1 MDMLARKNNHPNFL
15 KVLALTVAAA
25 CLLLLAGC
33 SSPGYS
39 YYRPGVSQ
47 FVPGDA
53 GLQSRDLVDMTDK
66 LAADLLKIPQIA
78 NNPNK
83 VVIQVTSIRN
93 QTSTPWQ
100 NDQIYL
106 ARMRTLL
113 AKYAGNEIAFTLPP
127 QQLAQLQQ
135 ETLGPNTGG
144 FEQSSRG
151 AAPVSGRLIPQYAL
165 TGVFYDLP
173 NSATTYYLCEFQLVD
188 IRTGQLIWDGKY
200 EVRTLNL
207 Y

>member
-1 MDMLARKNNHPNFL
+1 MDRTKMHQAIGGILMATASAVM
-15 KVLALTVAAA
+15 VLGLG
-25 CLLLLAGC
+25 GC
-33 SSPGYS
+33 ASHGYG
-39 YYRPGVSQ
+39 YYRPGVAQ
-47 FVPGDA
+47 FVSGDT

-127 QQLAQLQQ
+127 QQLAQIQQ
-135 ETLGPNTGG
+135 ETLGGSTGG
-144 FEQSSRG
+144 FEQGSRG
-151 AAPVSGRLIPQYAL
+151 AAPTSGRLIPQYAL

>member
-1 MDMLARKNNHPNFL
+1 MNRRWNATAMAKLA
-15 KVLALTVAAA
+15 TAAA
-25 CLLLLAGC
+25 LCIGTMVAVGGC
-33 SSPGYS
+33 ASPTYS
-39 YYRPGVSQ
+39 DYRPGISQ

-66 LAADLLKIPQIA
+66 LAADLLKIPEIA

-83 VVIQVTSIRN
+83 VIIQVTSIRN

-106 ARMRTLL
+106 ARMRVLL
-113 AKYAGNEIAFTLPP
+113 SKYAGDRIAFTLPP

-135 ETLGPNTGG
+135 ETLGSSAGG

-151 AAPVSGRLIPQYAL
+151 AAPSSGRLLPQYAL
-165 TGVFYDLP
+165 TGVFFDLP
-173 NSATTYYLCEFQLVD
+173 NAATTYYLCEFQLAD
-188 IRTGQLIWDGKY
+188 IRTGQIIWDRKY

>member
-1 MDMLARKNNHPNFL
+1 MDRTKMHQAISGILMATASVVM
-15 KVLALTVAAA
+15 VLGLG
-25 CLLLLAGC
+25 GC
-33 SSPGYS
+33 ASHGYG

-47 FVPGDA
+47 FVPGDT

-127 QQLAQLQQ
+127 QQLAQIQQ
-135 ETLGPNTGG
+135 ETLGGSTGG
-144 FEQSSRG
+144 FEQGSRG
-151 AAPVSGRLIPQYAL
+151 AAPTSGRLIPQYAL

>member
-1 MDMLARKNNHPNFL
+1 MNRISIRQLLTIICVPVVGGLATL
-15 KVLALTVAAA
+15 GLS
-25 CLLLLAGC
+25 GC
-33 SSPGYS
+33 ASHGYD
-39 YYRPGVSQ
+39 YYRPGISQ
-47 FVPGDA
+47 FVPGDT

-83 VVIQVTSIRN
+83 IVIQVTSIRN

-113 AKYAGNEIAFTLPP
+113 AKYAGNQIAFTLPP

-135 ETLGPNTGG
+135 QTLGENKGG
-144 FEQSSRG
+144 FEQNSRG
-151 AAPVSGRLIPQYAL
+151 AAPTSGRLIPQYAL

-188 IRTGQLIWDGKY
+188 IQTGQLIWDGKY

>member
-1 MDMLARKNNHPNFL
+1 MAMRKNLPGL
-15 KVLALTVAAA
+15 LRLLPLAVGAT
-25 CLLLLAGC
+25 LLLVIAGC
-33 SSPGYS
+33 ASHGYS

-53 GLQSRDLVDMTDK
+53 GLQSRDLVDMTDR

-83 VVIQVTSIRN
+83 IVIQVTSIRN
-93 QTSTPWQ
+93 ETSTPWQ

-113 AKYAGNEIAFTLPP
+113 AKYAGNQIAFTLPP

-151 AAPVSGRLIPQYAL
+151 AAPNSGRLIPQYAL

-188 IRTGQLIWDGKY
+188 IRTGELIWDGKY